1 MRKNLDLI
9 FKDEASIEVVEAYT
23 YYEKELEG
31 LGERFLQELDK
42 IILDINLS
50 PKGFKKF
57 TENTRQIPMA
67 VFPYVIIYEVIKK
80 TLIIYAV
87 FQTKQDPIKKIR

>member
-9 FKDEASIEVVEAYT
+9 FKDEANIEVVEAYT

-31 LGERFLQELDK
+31 LGERFLQELDRV
-42 IILDINLS
+42 ILDINLS

-57 TENTRQIPMA
+57 TENTRQVPMA